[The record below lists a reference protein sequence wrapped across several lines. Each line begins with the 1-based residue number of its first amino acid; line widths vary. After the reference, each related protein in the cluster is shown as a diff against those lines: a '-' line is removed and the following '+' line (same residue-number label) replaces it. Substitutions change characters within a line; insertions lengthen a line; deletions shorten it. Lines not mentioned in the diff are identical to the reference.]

1 MTTYISRLALVSSLA
16 IIASSAAFA
25 ADDQPSE
32 KDIVVTSAR
41 LEKNARIQQQ
51 NAANLI
57 NIQSA
62 EAIAKYPDYNAAE
75 ALSRIP
81 GVSLSIDT
89 GEGRF
94 VSIRGIDGNLNGA
107 TFGNTVLLNTNAGG
121 VSFTGSG
128 RAVEFDTVPVGAID
142 GLIVTKTGL
151 PDHDAEGIGGS
162 IELKPRTAIGRD
174 KLFVEATLGEGY
186 EPVRKSTNL
195 TEEFA
200 IGGGFGTNVNGNKLF
215 HIVVTQNEH
224 NDGRGFD
231 DIEIGAYTD
240 DGALAPSKIQDKV
253 VTSYQLRRYQY
264 HRERYG
270 YSAALD
276 ITPSSE
282 HRIFLR
288 GNFAGYQ
295 ERVNRQIVTIGGL
308 DGSKGSIAVSGN
320 SFNVTGATLS
330 NTLRDEKES
339 HRNTLGQLGGEHH
352 FGKVKFD
359 WLIGYERAVYDKPFD
374 YNTTFTGPTG
384 LAATYNNVTD
394 PDHPAIAVTGAN
406 IADPTIYQLTR
417 YQNSVEYTADRE
429 YSYAANLSVPVGLA
443 SHDEFKFGG
452 ILRYRQKYDLYTGN
466 IRRNFTGGSGPL
478 LSTVTGLGPFTNF
491 YGAYNTGYE
500 GNAALLSATYGAS
513 VQPTT
518 ANGLL
523 PFVTTNTN
531 VLLFNDTEN
540 IAAGYAQYSADVD
553 KLHFVVGARV
563 ERTKAIYGGY
573 SNVAPTTGA
582 VADANGNYLVFP
594 QKTYTNV
601 FPNLQLR
608 YEASPKFIIRGV
620 YSTSISRPGFN
631 QTVQQQSVSNSDPA
645 ALAVTTGNP
654 DLKPTYSHNFDLS
667 FEYYLPNAGIISV
680 GLFDKEIN
688 NFIAARSF
696 KQQATFG
703 GVSGLYT
710 YTSFANVSG
719 TYDRGVEV
727 SYVQKF
733 SKLPQ
738 PFDGLGI
745 DTNFTYSNSRVAL
758 HDNSAIA
765 QAGLNAN
772 QGILLTQSIPGTADF
787 TANAAI
793 FYEAHKIRTR
803 FALKYDGPTVFGIN
817 GPGLQ
822 TFTGGVGTI
831 GTDNY
836 LAKRVTLDWTG
847 VYDFTKQVSLYASVK
862 NITDAPLKYYE
873 GTSNRP
879 IQREYYGQTYEAGV
893 KVKF

>member
-1 MTTYISRLALVSSLA
+1 MFRIRLFATASIGALLF
-16 IIASSAAFA
+16 SSAAFA
-25 ADDQPSE
+25 AEPNNDS
-32 KDIVVTSAR
+32 KDIVVTGVRQEKSAR
-41 LEKNARIQQQ
+41 KEQQI
-51 NAANLI
+51 APNLL

-81 GVSLSIDT
+81 GVQLSIDT

-121 VSFTGSG
+121 VSFSGSG

-162 IELKPRTAIGRD
+162 IELKPRSALGHD

-186 EPVRKSTNL
+186 EPTRKSTNL
-195 TEEFA
+195 TDEFV
-200 IGGGFGTNVNGNKLF
+200 IGGGFGTNANGNKLF
-215 HIVVTQNEH
+215 HIVLTQNEH

-231 DIEIGAYTD
+231 DIEIGSYTD

-253 VTSYQLRRYQY
+253 VNQYQLRRYQY

-276 ITPSSE
+276 ITPNTN

-295 ERVNRQIVTIGGL
+295 ERVNRQIVSIGGL
-308 DGSKGSIAVSGN
+308 DGSNGTIGVNGN
-320 SFNVTGATLS
+320 VFSVTGANLT

-339 HRNTLGQLGGEHH
+339 HRNTLAQLGGEHH
-352 FGKVKFD
+352 FGAVKFD

-374 YNTTFTGPTG
+374 YNTTFTGPSG
-384 LAATYNNVTD
+384 LAATYDNVTD
-394 PDHPAIAVTGAN
+394 PDHPAITVTGAN

-429 YSYAANLSVPVGLA
+429 YSYAANLSLPVNLTTN
-443 SHDEFKFGG
+443 DEFKFGG
-452 ILRYRQKYDLYTGN
+452 TLRYRQKYDIYTGN

-491 YGAYNTGYE
+491 YGMYNTGYE

-523 PFVTTNTN
+523 PFNTTNTSD
-531 VLLFNDTEN
+531 LLFNDTEN
-540 IAAGYAQYSADVD
+540 IIAGYAQYAGNFSD
-553 KLHFVVGARV
+553 LHFVIGVRV
-563 ERTKAIYGGY
+563 EHTKAIYGGY
-573 SNVAPTTGA
+573 SNVAPTATS
-582 VADANGNYLVFP
+582 VADANGNYLIFP
-594 QKTYTNV
+594 QKSYTDF

-608 YEASPKFIIRGV
+608 YAVTPKFIVRGV

-631 QTVQQQSVSNSDPA
+631 QTAQQQNVSNSDPA
-645 ALAVTTGNP
+645 ALSVSNGNP
-654 DLKPTYSHNFDLS
+654 DLKPTFSHNFDLS
-667 FEYYLPNAGIISV
+667 AEYYLPNSGIISI
-680 GLFDKEIN
+680 GFFDKEIRN
-688 NFIAARSF
+688 YIVARTL

-710 YTSFANVSG
+710 FATYANVAG
-719 TYDRGVEV
+719 AYDRGIEAQ
-727 SYVQKF
+727 YVQKF
-733 SKLPQ
+733 TKLPE
-738 PFDGLGI
+738 PFDGLGL
-745 DTNFTYSNSRVAL
+745 DLNATYSNSSLQL
-758 HDNSAIA
+758 HDGVPP
-765 QAGLNAN
+765 QK
-772 QGILLTQSIPGTADF
+772 IPGTAEF

-803 FALKYDGPTVFGIN
+803 LALKYDGPTVFAIN

-822 TFTGGVGTI
+822 TFAAPGVGTI
-831 GTDNY
+831 GTDDY

-847 VYDFTKQVSLYASVK
+847 NYDFSKYVSLYASVK

-893 KVKF
+893 KFKF

>member
-1 MTTYISRLALVSSLA
+1 MFRIRLFATASIGALLFSS
-16 IIASSAAFA
+16 SAFA
-25 ADDQPSE
+25 ADPKDDSN
-32 KDIVVTSAR
+32 DIVVTGVRQEKSAR
-41 LEKNARIQQQ
+41 KEQQI
-51 NAANLI
+51 APNLV

-81 GVSLSIDT
+81 GVQLSIDT

-162 IELKPRTAIGRD
+162 IELKPRTALGHDR
-174 KLFVEATLGEGY
+174 LFVEATLGEGY
-186 EPVRKSTNL
+186 EPKRKSTNL
-195 TEEFA
+195 TDEFV
-200 IGGGFGTNVNGNKLF
+200 IGGGFGTNANGNKLF
-215 HIVVTQNEH
+215 HIVLTQNEH

-231 DIEIGAYTD
+231 DIEIGSYTD

-253 VTSYQLRRYQY
+253 LTQYQLRRYQY

-276 ITPSSE
+276 ITPSTD
-282 HRIFLR
+282 HHIFLR

-295 ERVNRQIVTIGGL
+295 ERVNRQIVSINGL
-308 DGSKGSIAVSGN
+308 S
-320 SFNVTGATLS
+320 NVTGITGNVFNVASGVSLT

-339 HRNTLGQLGGEHH
+339 HRNTLAQLGGEHH

-359 WLIGYERAVYDKPFD
+359 WLVGYERAVYDKPFD
-374 YNTTFTGPTG
+374 YNTTFTGPGG
-384 LAATYNNVTD
+384 LAATYDNVTD
-394 PDHPAIAVTGAN
+394 PDHPAISVTGAN
-406 IADPTIYQLTR
+406 IADPTIYSLTR

-429 YSYAANLSVPVGLA
+429 YSYAANLSVPVGIA
-443 SHDEFKFGG
+443 TNDEFKFGG
-452 ILRYRQKYDLYTGN
+452 TLRYRQKYDIYTGN

-478 LSTVTGLGPFTNF
+478 LSTVTGLGPFSNF
-491 YGAYNTGYE
+491 YGLYNTGYE

-513 VQPTT
+513 VQPTA

-531 VLLFNDTEN
+531 DLLFNDTEN
-540 IAAGYAQYSADVD
+540 IAAGYAQYSGDID
-553 KLHFVVGARV
+553 KLHFVIGARV
-563 ERTKAIYGGY
+563 ENTKAIYGGF
-573 SNVAPTTGA
+573 SNVAPSAGA
-582 VADANGNYLVFP
+582 VADVNGNYLVFP
-594 QKTYTNV
+594 SKAYTNV

-608 YEASPKFIIRGV
+608 YKPSSNVVIRGV

-654 DLKPTYSHNFDLS
+654 DLKPAYSHNFDLS
-667 FEYYLPNAGIISV
+667 FEYYLSNSGIFSI
-680 GLFDKEIN
+680 GLFDKEIR
-688 NFIAARSF
+688 NFVAARTF

-719 TYDRGVEV
+719 TYDRGIEV

-733 SKLPQ
+733 STLPA
-738 PFDGLGI
+738 PFDGLGL
-745 DTNFTYSNSRVAL
+745 DTNFTYNKSRVAL
-758 HDNSAIA
+758 HDNSTFA
-765 QAGLNAN
+765 QAAVAGSN
-772 QGILLTQSIPGTADF
+772 QSILVTQSIPGTAEF
-787 TANAAI
+787 TGNFAV

-803 FALKYDGPTVFGIN
+803 LALKYDGSTVFTIN
-817 GPGLQ
+817 GTGLQ
-822 TFTGGVGTI
+822 TFAAPGVGTI
-831 GTDNY
+831 GTDDY

-847 VYDFTKQVSLYASVK
+847 AYDFNKHVAFYASVK

-879 IQREYYGQTYEAGV
+879 IQREFYGQTYEAGV